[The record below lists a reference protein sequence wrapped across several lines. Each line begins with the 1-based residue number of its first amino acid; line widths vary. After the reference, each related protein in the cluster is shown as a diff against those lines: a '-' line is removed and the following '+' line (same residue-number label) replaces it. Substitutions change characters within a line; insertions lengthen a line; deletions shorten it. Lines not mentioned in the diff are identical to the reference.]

1 MKNKT
6 SDFKAYAFKFLL
18 ILPSIIAGFAM
29 FTKCGAQSI
38 ESKMDHTTTLSMNEK
53 GHALKKFYLDLHV
66 EDLWISGHHINWETG
81 EPDNSSSD
89 QDIHTHCSAFVAAA
103 CKRLNIYL
111 LRPPDHNMQLL
122 ANAQYD
128 WLSSPDAGKKG
139 WKAIIAGNIY
149 EEAQQYANNG
159 YVVIA
164 VIKNKNL
171 RLPGHIALVRPA
183 EISKE
188 KLAESGPMLIMAGTH
203 NFNYISLKSGF
214 KSHISEWPG
223 QEVLFYFNTLTADQ
237 P

>member
-1 MKNKT
+1 MKIQSNF
-6 SDFKAYAFKFLL
+6 SVLLFKLL
-18 ILPSIIAGFAM
+18 FILLPIILGFTAA
-29 FTKCGAQSI
+29 TKCDAQSI
-38 ESKMDHTTTLSMNEK
+38 AGKLNDTIFSMNEK
-53 GHALKKFYLDLHV
+53 GRALKKFYLDLRV
-66 EDLWISGHHINWETG
+66 EELWISCHYINWETG
-81 EPDNSSSD
+81 EPDSSSLD
-89 QDIHTHCSAFVAAA
+89 QNIHTHCSAFVAAA

-111 LRPPDHNMQLL
+111 LRPPDHKMQLL
-122 ANAQYD
+122 ANNAQYD

-139 WKAIIAGNIY
+139 WKAITAGNNY

-164 VIKNKNL
+164 VIKNKDL

-214 KSHISEWPG
+214 KTHISGWPS
-223 QEVLFYFNTLTADQ
+223 QEVLFYFNSLIQLT
-237 P
+237 